1 MTVAH
6 AVPHR
11 FTVDDYHRMAAD
23 GILGPDERVELIQG
37 EVVEMTPIGSRHAA
51 VVNQL
56 NDMLVHAANQQAIVS
71 VQNPLRLS
79 MHDEPEPDLALLRP
93 RADRYSRALPDAEA
107 VLLVV
112 EVAESS
118 LPYDR
123 DTKLPLYARSGIPE
137 VWLVDLA
144 ENVIEVYS
152 GPAESG
158 YRDKEPLAVGEAI
171 EVAALDGSRLEVAE
185 ILLAD
190 V

>member
-23 GILGPDERVELIQG
+23 GILRPDERVELIQG

-56 NDMLVHAANQQAIVS
+56 NGMLVRAANEQVVVS
-71 VQNPLRLS
+71 VQNPIHLS
-79 MHDEPEPDLALLRP
+79 MHDEPEPDLALLEP
-93 RADRYSRALPDAEA
+93 RQDRYSQALPGADA

-112 EVAESS
+112 EVADSS

-137 VWLVDLA
+137 VWLVNLA
-144 ENVIEVYS
+144 ENGVEIYS
-152 GPAESG
+152 EPMEGG
-158 YRDKEPLAVGEAI
+158 YRRNEHAAVGETI
-171 EVAALDGSRLEVAE
+171 EVAALAGTCLAVAE
-185 ILLAD
+185 ILL
-190 V
+190 VRV